1 MIRRILTASALL
13 LTATAASAEP
23 FRLNRNTVIAQDG
36 SGNAH
41 TITVQYQDREGDV
54 AISVYT
60 QSKGTEDYWVRCSS
74 DHIADRYSN
83 GASGTWENVDHRNM
97 AGWYAD
103 AACGRI

>member
-1 MIRRILTASALL
+1 MIRNILAASALL

-36 SGNAH
+36 SGNNH
-41 TITVQYQDREGDV
+41 TITIQYQDREGDV
-54 AISVYT
+54 AISVYSAING
-60 QSKGTEDYWVRCSS
+60 QENYWVRCSHDMIS
-74 DHIADRYSN
+74 DRYSN
-83 GASGTWENVDHRNM
+83 GAGGNWEYVDHRNM